1 VIEKVDFVGVMEVGT
16 GFELGVE
23 GLVVGNLLVVE
34 LDDFR
39 WYCAGESGELEEV
52 GPFASEVPFAL
63 VEAWAVGDLDL
74 IP

>member
-1 VIEKVDFVGVMEVGT
+1 VIEKVDFVGVMEACTDSVG
-16 GFELGVE
+16 